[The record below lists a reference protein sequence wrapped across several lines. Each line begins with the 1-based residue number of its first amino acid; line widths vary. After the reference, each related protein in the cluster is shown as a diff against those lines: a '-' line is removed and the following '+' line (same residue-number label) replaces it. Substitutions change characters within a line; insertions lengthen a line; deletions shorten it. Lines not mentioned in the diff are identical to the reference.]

1 MLYDLRRE
9 IPCPAQQQLSD
20 SEATVQEEMDVVID
34 LINRVEE
41 QEALVVQNVRRPK
54 TRLEALADE
63 AALRTRTKVAQL
75 QVRGVACGAVIA

>member
-1 MLYDLRRE
+1 
-9 IPCPAQQQLSD
+9 
-20 SEATVQEEMDVVID
+20 MDVVID

-54 TRLEALADE
+54 TRLEALVDE

-75 QVRGVACGAVIA
+75 QVRRCGSKVTIDLEKSDGSCMITICT